1 MNFSLLVVKS
11 LRRLRKDGVRSTLR
25 ELIGRLR
32 HCDTA
37 DGFDLKYGTD
47 TGGTIALWNVKI
59 NSPNAVFGVWYQ
71 ATGEDELAEAVSFL
85 DDHPQNLTFI
95 DLGCGKGRAL
105 LVAARLG
112 FKQVIGVE
120 FAHELAGNAR
130 KNLGV
135 MRIPN
140 AAVVEADAAEYRFPD
155 SDMVVYLYNPFS
167 KEVMEKVLENL
178 RESLGKRLYVIYKN
192 PDLDCAEI
200 FDKSGFLIRMG
211 APPTR
216 PYIQIWKAASSV
228 PELEA
233 RLPQHVDKAPTQ
245 VSLEQRRASLPG
257 TRSLR

>member
-1 MNFSLLVVKS
+1 
-11 LRRLRKDGVRSTLR
+11 LR
-25 ELIGRLR
+25 ELVGRLGR
-32 HCDTA
+32 GDTT

-47 TGGTIALWNVKI
+47 TGGKIALWNFKI
-59 NSPNAVFGVWYQ
+59 DSPNAVFGVKYQ
-71 ATGEDELAEAVSFL
+71 ATGEEELAEAISFL

-120 FAHELAGNAR
+120 FAHELAGIAR

-155 SDMVVYLYNPFS
+155 NDMVVYLYNPFS

-178 RESLGKRLYVIYKN
+178 RESLGKRLYVIYKV
-192 PDLDCAEI
+192 PDCAEI

-211 APPTR
+211 GPPTR
-216 PYIQIWKAASSV
+216 PYIQIWKAASSM
-228 PELEA
+228 PELDP
-233 RLPQHVDKAPTQ
+233 RSSQHVD
-245 VSLEQRRASLPG
+245 
-257 TRSLR
+257 